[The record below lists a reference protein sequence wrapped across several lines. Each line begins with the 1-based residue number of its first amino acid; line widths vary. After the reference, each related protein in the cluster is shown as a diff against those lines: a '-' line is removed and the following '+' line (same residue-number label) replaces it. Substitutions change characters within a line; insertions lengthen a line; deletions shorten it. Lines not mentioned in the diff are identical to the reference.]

1 VDADQPL
8 KTLFRLRPRDL
19 LGLTGDRGARV
30 VSARVIELPATR
42 RSVDTVL
49 RLQRGREVY
58 LRHVEFEMRYRPGLE
73 LRLFEYAA
81 RLLVQFR
88 LPVLTTVFFLRPP
101 APAELAHKETIGKRL
116 VHERRFDVVR
126 LWEQNPDE
134 LLAMGPGPAALVGQ
148 AIQSGV
154 EDVGRA
160 VRLIRDS
167 TQPPDRNDL
176 LYILQALCGER
187 YTVKEL
193 AGLIPRGAVMASVMF
208 AKEFRQARAEAR
220 AEGRAEGAARGIRS
234 HRKACLDVVSHHHP
248 AVRGRVTP
256 AIEACD
262 SLPTLRKWTVAAM
275 RLSSAE
281 FVRLVAGA
289 TRPGN
294 ASVSRQR
301 VTRPARRAR

>member
-1 VDADQPL
+1 
-8 KTLFRLRPRDL
+8 
-19 LGLTGDRGARV
+19 
-30 VSARVIELPATR
+30 
-42 RSVDTVL
+42 
-49 RLQRGREVY
+49 
-58 LRHVEFEMRYRPGLE
+58 MRYRPGLE

-167 TQPPDRNDL
+167 TQPP
-176 LYILQALCGER
+176 ESP
-187 YTVKEL
+187 TV
-193 AGLIPRGAVMASVMF
+193 GS
-208 AKEFRQARAEAR
+208 
-220 AEGRAEGAARGIRS
+220 
-234 HRKACLDVVSHHHP
+234 
-248 AVRGRVTP
+248 
-256 AIEACD
+256 
-262 SLPTLRKWTVAAM
+262 
-275 RLSSAE
+275 
-281 FVRLVAGA
+281 
-289 TRPGN
+289 N
-294 ASVSRQR
+294 
-301 VTRPARRAR
+301 